1 MYEFTLFC
9 TLSSPDQ
16 SFYTLDLHPQLPA
29 TGRLS
34 SHNARVVRMTNAAL
48 CSSRS
53 ERHGL
58 LVGSSLPPRCL
69 LVASLL
75 PPPCLLVASS
85 LPPRCLLPAS
95 SLLPRCLLPA
105 FSLPPRCFL
114 AAQEEEKKIYP
125 LNQTFIYLFIYLYS
139 V

>member
-16 SFYTLDLHPQLPA
+16 SFYTLNLRPQLPA

-58 LVGSSLPPRCL
+58 LAASSLPPRW
-69 LVASLL
+69 
-75 PPPCLLVASS
+75 LLVASS

-95 SLLPRCLLPA
+95 SLPPPCFLA
-105 FSLPPRCFL
+105 ASSLPPRCPGGG
-114 AAQEEEKKIYP
+114 EEDLSSKS
-125 LNQTFIYLFIYLYS
+125 NIYLFIYLPVLRVICS
-139 V
+139 KASANVL